1 MNEKII
7 HTTDYKN
14 HFWNALR
21 GREHSA
27 AVFGE
32 GRDIQTGGYVLPTA
46 SEGSYDRAIR
56 KESLF
61 RNIATVVRAY
71 GGSERIFAKD
81 CEDLAAWVPEGES
94 IPLANG
100 MEDFTKHSVDSH
112 KLAAFVKLD
121 NDFIRDAAFDFE
133 GYLTGRMAKCFA
145 RAEDSGF
152 LTGDGIDQPTGLL
165 HTEKGA
171 ETGVTTSVLTYDD
184 IVKLYFSV
192 KPEYRRNGVWLMNDE
207 TALTLRTVKDGNGN
221 YLWNHSSD
229 TILGKRV
236 EISEYMHSVENG
248 KAPILFGD
256 FRYYWIVLRSPVTV
270 KRITELYVRY
280 DQTGYLAIEFL
291 DGKLIRRE
299 AVKALRIVA

>member
-21 GREHSA
+21 GREHSE

-32 GRDIQTGGYVLPTA
+32 GRDIQTGGYVLPAA
-46 SEGSYDRAIR
+46 SEDNYDRAIR

-61 RNIATVVRAY
+61 RNISTVVRAC

-81 CEDLAAWVPEGES
+81 SEDLAAWVPEGEA

-100 MEDFTKHSVDSH
+100 MEDFTKHAVDSH

-133 GYLTGRMAKCFA
+133 DYLTERMSKCFA

-165 HTEKGA
+165 HPEKGA
-171 ETGVTTSVLTYDD
+171 ETGVTASALTYDD
-184 IVKLYFSV
+184 VVKLYFSV

-207 TALTLRTVKDGNGN
+207 TALTLRTLKDNNGN
-221 YLWNHSSD
+221 YLWDHSSD

-236 EISEYMHSVENG
+236 EISEYMPNTENG
-248 KAPILFGD
+248 KAPVLFGD